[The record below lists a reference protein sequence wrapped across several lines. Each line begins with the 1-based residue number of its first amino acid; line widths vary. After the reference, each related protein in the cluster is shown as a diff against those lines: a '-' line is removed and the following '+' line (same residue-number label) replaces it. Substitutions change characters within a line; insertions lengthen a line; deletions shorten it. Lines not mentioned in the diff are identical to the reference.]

1 MSGKA
6 EWSGLTLIRDLNRV
20 DYTDALIRQK
30 QFTKHRTESSIDEVW
45 LLEHDPVFSL
55 GQNSKSEHLLAAGD
69 IPVVQSDRGGQVTY
83 HGPGQLVVYLLLDLK
98 RKGLGIRQVVDGME
112 SAVIELLM
120 SYGLF
125 AEAKRSAPG
134 VYIEGAKIC
143 SLGLRVS
150 RSCTYHG
157 LSLNVK
163 MDLEPYSR
171 INPCGFP
178 GLAMVDLYGLGTKV
192 VMTKIK
198 QDLVRLLLEQ
208 FGYHPQTPTGWTHGF

>member
-1 MSGKA
+1 MVV
-6 EWSGLTLIRDLNRV
+6 IRDLNRV
-20 DYTDALIRQK
+20 DYSDTLVRQK
-30 QFTKHRTESSIDEVW
+30 SFTRQRTETSIDEVW

-55 GQNSKSEHLLAAGD
+55 GQNSKSEHVLAAGD
-69 IPVVQSDRGGQVTY
+69 IPLIQSDRGGQVTY

-112 SAVIELLM
+112 SAVIELLG

-125 AEAKRSAPG
+125 AEARRSAPG
-134 VYIEGAKIC
+134 VYIDGAKIC

-150 RSCTYHG
+150 RGCTYHG

-178 GLAMVDLYGLGTKV
+178 GLKMVDLYGLGTEV
-192 VMTKIK
+192 VMTELK
-198 QDLVRLLLEQ
+198 QDLVMLLLQQ
-208 FGYHPQTPTGWTHGF
+208 FGYQHQTPAGWFHGF

>member
-1 MSGKA
+1 MSGEVA
-6 EWSGLTLIRDLNRV
+6 RSDLAVIRDLNRV
-20 DYTDALIRQK
+20 DYSETLVRQK
-30 QFTKHRTESSIDEVW
+30 NYTRQRTETSIDEVW

-55 GQNSKSEHLLAAGD
+55 GQNSKSEHVLAVGD
-69 IPVVQSDRGGQVTY
+69 IPLVQSDRGGQVTY

-98 RKGLGIRQVVDGME
+98 RKGLGIRQVIDGME
-112 SAVIELLM
+112 LAVIELLA
-120 SYGLF
+120 SYGLS
-125 AEAKRSAPG
+125 AKAKRSAPG
-134 VYIEGAKIC
+134 VYINDAKIC

-178 GLAMVDLYGLGTKV
+178 GLTMVDLCGLGTKV
-192 VMTKIK
+192 DMTEIK
-198 QDLVRLLLEQ
+198 QDLVMLLLRR
-208 FGYHPQTPTGWTHGF
+208 FGYQHQAPAGWFYGF

>member
-1 MSGKA
+1 MPGKA
-6 EWSGLTLIRDLNRV
+6 GRSDLAVIRDLNRV
-20 DYTDALIRQK
+20 DYADTLVRQK
-30 QFTKHRTESSIDEVW
+30 NYTQRRIKTSMDEFW

-55 GQNSKSEHLLAAGD
+55 GQNSKSEHVLTVGD
-69 IPVVQSDRGGQVTY
+69 IPLIQSDRGGQVTY

-112 SAVIELLM
+112 LAVIELLA
-120 SYGLF
+120 SYGLS

-134 VYIEGAKIC
+134 GYVDDAKIC

-178 GLAMVDLYGLGTKV
+178 GLTMVDLFALGAEV
-192 VMTKIK
+192 DMTEIK
-198 QDLVRLLLEQ
+198 QELVMLLLQ
-208 FGYHPQTPTGWTHGF
+208 RFDYQYQTPAGWVHGF